1 MADDGLPAMAAEP
14 GATGSGRPPGLFV
27 VIGAFS
33 HANANL
39 RAGFRE
45 IAPDLRLDEYD
56 VLQDLRR
63 RRLTLLRCLLAAV
76 LEYGPG
82 ALRSGGRL
90 RYALFRSCAFH
101 QALGRLIAERMRGGG
116 YGFTLQTQSI
126 ANAATGLAPNFV
138 YTDHVARSRSA
149 WDDGFGDP
157 SPAWLALEERIYL
170 DAAHVFTFGSGI
182 RRKLIEEYGVS
193 PQKVSRAGAGA
204 SARPATAPDD
214 GIARY
219 ARRNILFVGVEWER
233 KGGPDLIE
241 AFARVRERLH
251 DATLTIV
258 GCRPEV
264 CVAGVEVI
272 GRVPLAE
279 VEGFFR
285 RASCFCMPSRLEPFG
300 IVFVEAAHFAL
311 PVVATTVG
319 DIADVVQEGETGHLV
334 APSDPEALAAAL
346 IATLEDAETC
356 RRMGR
361 ASAALAVDLTWAKV
375 AERIAAHLPGVAIAE
390 TSQ

>member
-1 MADDGLPAMAAEP
+1 M
-14 GATGSGRPPGLFV
+14 

-45 IAPDLRLDEYD
+45 IAPDLQLDEYD
-56 VLQDLRR
+56 VLRDLRR
-63 RRLTLLRCLLAAV
+63 RRLTLLRCLLAAI

-82 ALRSGGRL
+82 ALRSTGRL
-90 RYALFRSCAFH
+90 RHALLRSRAFH
-101 QALGRLIAERMRGGG
+101 QALGRLIAERMREGG
-116 YGFTLQTQSI
+116 YAFTLQTQSI
-126 ANAATGLAPNFV
+126 VNAATGLAPNYV
-138 YTDHVARSRSA
+138 YTDHVAGARSRAA
-149 WDDGFGDP
+149 WDDGLGHP
-157 SPAWLALEERIYL
+157 SPAWLALERRIYR

-182 RRKLIEEYGVS
+182 RRRLIKDYGLDHT
-193 PQKVSRAGAGA
+193 KVSRAGAGA
-204 SARPATAPDD
+204 SARPATPPDD

-219 ARRNILFVGVEWER
+219 ARRNILFVGVEWAR
-233 KGGPDLIE
+233 KGGPGLVE
-241 AFARVRERLH
+241 AFAQVRQRLP

-264 CVAGVEVI
+264 AAEGVEVV

-279 VEGFFR
+279 VEGFFQ
-285 RASCFCMPSRLEPFG
+285 RASCFCLPSRLEPFG

-319 DIADVVQEGETGHLV
+319 DISDVVRAGETGFLV
-334 APSDPEALAAAL
+334 PPGDPGALAAAL
-346 IATLEDAETC
+346 IATLEDPETC

-361 ASAALAVDLTWAKV
+361 ASAALAPDLTWARV
-375 AERIAAHLPGVAIAE
+375 AERIAAHLPGVVLAE
-390 TSQ
+390 GPA